1 VIKPGQVF
9 NRIHVDD
16 IAQVLAAS
24 IRQPRPMAVYNVT
37 DDHPCP
43 PQDVVTY
50 AAELLAVT
58 PPAEVAFEQANFTE
72 MARSFYSQNKR
83 VYNRLIREELGVT
96 LLYPTYREGLQAL
109 MAVQAA

>member
-1 VIKPGQVF
+1 
-9 NRIHVDD
+9 
-16 IAQVLAAS
+16 
-24 IRQPRPMAVYNVT
+24 M
-37 DDHPCP
+37 
-43 PQDVVTY
+43 TY
-50 AAELLAVT
+50 AAELLGVT

-83 VYNRLIREELGVT
+83 VSNRLIREELGVT